1 MNIEDLKLEVTC
13 LEPSNINGIAK
24 WIMHIRLDAQK
35 NEITRISIYDVEKE
49 NFLIQNLPARVS
61 EMTFA
66 QTTYDGLEVNDPL
79 NVWKTDYSQISLRL
93 NRDAMGRFGIITL
106 WLKQQDTTFV
116 LMVSKTIK

>member
-35 NEITRISIYDVEKE
+35 NEITRISIYDEEKE

-66 QTTYDGLEVNDPL
+66 QTTYD
-79 NVWKTDYSQISLRL
+79 
-93 NRDAMGRFGIITL
+93 
-106 WLKQQDTTFV
+106 
-116 LMVSKTIK
+116 